1 MGWGLDV
8 HWSAVA
14 QERGWPIGI
23 VDATPIGHTLRPA
36 AEGYARETAAA
47 EARRFL
53 DGRPY
58 VRRDETRTIREH
70 RIEAS

>member
-1 MGWGLDV
+1 MGWGLDA

-14 QERGWPIGI
+14 RDRGWPIGV
-23 VDATPIGHTLRPA
+23 VDATPIGHTIRPA
-36 AEGYARETAAA
+36 ASDYPRETAAA

-58 VRRDETRTIREH
+58 IARDDVRTLATH
-70 RIEAS
+70 RVAER